1 MSAFEDFVQVE
12 LPKRGYLNQD
22 PAQETIIV
30 RRGPGPRQFDAITL
44 EEGQVLGFVNGQLVG
59 MQLAGA
65 GIRKAVLPVTEPS
78 ATWTVTHNFDSEN
91 AIVQTFDENKSVI
104 FPESITIVDGDTIE
118 IQFNSLQ
125 SGTARIVFLD

>member
-22 PAQETIIV
+22 PEQESIIV
-30 RRGPGPRQFDAITL
+30 RRGPGPRQFDAIKL
-44 EEGQVLGFVNGQLVG
+44 EEGQVLGFVNGQLAP

-65 GIRKAVLPVTEPS
+65 GIRKAILPVTDAA

-91 AIVQTFDENKSVI
+91 AIVQCFDENNSVI
-104 FPESITIVDGDTIE
+104 FPDSITIEDGDTIV
-118 IQFNSLQ
+118 INFHSNQT
-125 SGTARIVFLD
+125 GTARIIFLD

>member
-12 LPKRGYLNQD
+12 LPKRGYLNTD
-22 PAQETIIV
+22 PPQESIII
-30 RRGPGPRQFDAITL
+30 RRGAGPRQFDAIQL
-44 EEGQVLGFVNGQLVG
+44 QEGQVLGVVNGQLAA
-59 MQLAGA
+59 MPLAGA
-65 GIRKAVLPVTEPS
+65 GIRKAIVPVVEAA

-104 FPESITIVDGDTIE
+104 FPESITIVDGDTIT
-118 IQFNSLQ
+118 IQFNSPQ